1 MASQELIHAR
11 KIGVKR
17 PGLPIASAC
26 ENLSCG
32 YQEDLV
38 NHHQLYSFFSLLV
51 LVSIGRPY
59 VILYRSA
66 LGGKRGAKEGTEVWV
81 E

>member
-1 MASQELIHAR
+1 M
-11 KIGVKR
+11 
-17 PGLPIASAC
+17 
-26 ENLSCG
+26 
-32 YQEDLV
+32 
-38 NHHQLYSFFSLLV
+38 NHHQLCSFLSLI

-66 LGGKRGAKEGTEVWV
+66 LSGKRGAKEGTEVWV